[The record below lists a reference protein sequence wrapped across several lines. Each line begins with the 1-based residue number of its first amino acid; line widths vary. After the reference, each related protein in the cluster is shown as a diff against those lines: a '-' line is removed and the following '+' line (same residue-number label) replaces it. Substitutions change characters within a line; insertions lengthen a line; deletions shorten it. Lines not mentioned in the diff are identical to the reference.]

1 MNALQESEADLSK
14 VRRKVHFVWA
24 VYSTYVLMSVPLIG
38 NYSMLVHCFSTHVLV
53 RSSDIIH
60 IVYYMYT
67 CSAHT

>member
-38 NYSMLVHCFSTHVLV
+38 NYSMLVHCFSTQH
-53 RSSDIIH
+53 SSDIIH